1 MRVIEIEEMKKI
13 ELEILIDVV
22 NFCELNNIRYFLCGG
37 TLIGA
42 IRHKGFIPWDDDI
55 DIAMPR
61 PDYERFIRIYNNE
74 FYKVFSWEKNNRIL
88 CTYAKVYDTRT
99 LIIENGDFGE
109 ELGVNIDIFPVDGLP
124 ENEKEIDRTIRKM
137 KNLWGL
143 VVCATVKDI
152 SKRKPIKKLE
162 IITMKAFYKIFP
174 LKQYFTGLAI
184 KEAQKYDFDNSEK
197 VAVLVWGYGKR
208 EVMHKECATK
218 YIKSEFEG
226 VLMNIPENYNEY
238 LTNIYGDYMKFPP
251 ENERVYKHGV
261 KAYWKEK

>member
-124 ENEKEIDRTIRKM
+124 KNEKEIDRTI
-137 KNLWGL
+137 
-143 VVCATVKDI
+143 
-152 SKRKPIKKLE
+152 KKKKTYKE
-162 IITMKAFYKIFP
+162 IRNY
-174 LKQYFTGLAI
+174 
-184 KEAQKYDFDNSEK
+184 
-197 VAVLVWGYGKR
+197 
-208 EVMHKECATK
+208 
-218 YIKSEFEG
+218 
-226 VLMNIPENYNEY
+226 YNEGF
-238 LTNIYGDYMKFPP
+238 L
-251 ENERVYKHGV
+251 
-261 KAYWKEK
+261 